1 MPPVLCVTGSIVVFI
16 SFAVLAWDIGKLD
29 SAKGGCSVREV
40 SEKML
45 PFFLWLPP
53 GGEEKKSPVDSLH
66 YSV

>member
-53 GGEEKKSPVDSLH
+53 GGEEKKGPVDSLH